1 MGTSQLNK
9 KTTTNNKKCRKY
21 QVSQCQLGSTFIK
34 NSFKPIISHFL
45 GNLQLSTPT
54 NSNEDYGGHHKT
66 LNFPKHTISRYIDHQ
81 QDSSIRISAFE
92 DLSWPILPTLE
103 VYIRFISS
111 KFAYILYSWT
121 ILSLSGNIPL
131 HSFFLTDFSVC
142 LFCIA
147 LDYEIVPCFRIRNAL
162 IPSPFPVAFS
172 FLASLCWRVSQCD
185 FHLVRSNAR
194 PALVWNFLNI
204 HLTVTNGADEI

>member
-66 LNFPKHTISRYIDHQ
+66 LNFPKQTISRYIDHQ
-81 QDSSIRISAFE
+81 QDSSIRISAKQRF
-92 DLSWPILPTLE
+92 DQWKNGNT
-103 VYIRFISS
+103 VY
-111 KFAYILYSWT
+111 KGKLV
-121 ILSLSGNIPL
+121 IPDGSR
-131 HSFFLTDFSVC
+131 SFG
-142 LFCIA
+142 
-147 LDYEIVPCFRIRNAL
+147 
-162 IPSPFPVAFS
+162 
-172 FLASLCWRVSQCD
+172 
-185 FHLVRSNAR
+185 LVR
-194 PALVWNFLNI
+194 
-204 HLTVTNGADEI
+204 DK